1 MKRNVKTVTFEVS
14 NESILRRINNTPT
27 FRNLLKSDAVLG
39 TNFANVNHYTFSSM
53 QRLFPLLGIEV
64 IEQK

>member
-1 MKRNVKTVTFEVS
+1 MKKNIKTVTFEVS
-14 NESILRRINNTPT
+14 NVSILRRINSTPT
-27 FRNLLKSDAVLG
+27 FRNLLKSDVTIG
-39 TNFANVNHYTFSSM
+39 TNTVKVNHYTFSSM